1 MRHGY
6 PLALPGQRIGLL
18 GGSFDPAHD
27 GHLRLSEEAL
37 KRLRLDR
44 VWWLVTPGNPL
55 KAHQPAPMAERIAHA
70 RSLIADPRII
80 VTGIEARL
88 GTRRTIDTVTALQR
102 DCPGVHFVWLM
113 GTDNMVQ
120 FSQWARWRDIAA
132 RIPIAVM
139 ARPGSRLKARVS
151 KAAQVLADS
160 RLPERDAALLAT
172 TPPPAWVQ
180 VEMPMSKSSSSAIRA
195 ARQAAAKKT

>member
-55 KAHQPAPMAERIAHA
+55 KAHQPAPMAERIAFA
-70 RSLIADPRII
+70 RSLITDPRIV

-88 GTRRTIDTVTALQR
+88 GTRKTIDTVTALQR

-120 FSQWARWRDIAA
+120 FSQWARWREIAA
-132 RIPIAVM
+132 RIPMAVM

-151 KAAQVLADS
+151 KAAQVLADD
-160 RLPERDAALLAT
+160 RLPESQAARLAT

-180 VEMPMSKSSSSAIRA
+180 IEMPMSKTSSSAIRA
-195 ARQAAAKKT
+195 ARQGAAKKA